1 MRQTLVAIIPSR
13 SLTLKLALGS
23 CAQKIKYNN
32 QMMFTYPFIVD
43 RSESATPT
51 PSMDKLRPVS
61 LTPV

>member
-1 MRQTLVAIIPSR
+1 MRQTMVAVIPSR

-43 RSESATPT
+43 RSDGAAHS
-51 PSMDKLRPVS
+51 
-61 LTPV
+61 